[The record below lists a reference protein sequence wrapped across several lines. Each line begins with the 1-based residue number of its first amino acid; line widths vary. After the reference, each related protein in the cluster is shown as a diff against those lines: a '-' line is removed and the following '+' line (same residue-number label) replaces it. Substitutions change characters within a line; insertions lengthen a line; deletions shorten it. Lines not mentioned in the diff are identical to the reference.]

1 MEEKLNGNLG
11 RWSFEPISRDIR
23 IKDIV
28 SDIRIKTKYLGHF
41 SINNL
46 KGAINDIGMYKA
58 FPRESLPNFTPHH
71 FECLSHFS
79 RMEGSIPK
87 ILLPGLQIQGTT
99 ENKSQ
104 MTFKYEPV
112 DAPQYNLIQQTVYTQ
127 TVKAT
132 ELLRI

>member
-46 KGAINDIGMYKA
+46 KGAINEIGMYKA
-58 FPRESLPNFTPHH
+58 FLPESPSQISLPTI
-71 FECLSHFS
+71 LSVCPTS
-79 RMEGSIPK
+79 VGWKEVYPK
-87 ILLPGLQIQGTT
+87 FFYLVY
-99 ENKSQ
+99 K
-104 MTFKYEPV
+104 FKE
-112 DAPQYNLIQQTVYTQ
+112 QQKTSP
-127 TVKAT
+127 K
-132 ELLRI
+132 